1 MENVMKEN
9 SKNKSRKSVDMLKKM
24 RKKWWKLDYIEVSK
38 EYVINQLSLIKCKK
52 KIIIVSLIQ
61 SWGTYIE
68 SKN

>member
-38 EYVINQLSLIKCKK
+38 EYVINHLSLIKCKK
-52 KIIIVSLIQ
+52 KKKLE
-61 SWGTYIE
+61 SWVWYKVEEHI
-68 SKN
+68 